1 MNPDPSSI
9 DEYIRANRG
18 RYTDEAI
25 RKTLASAG
33 HDPAA
38 IEEAYR
44 RVTAP
49 RLATGLVT
57 EAWVLLGVGGAL
69 GLLGFG
75 LASSF
80 GTSTGLPLFLLGYA
94 GIGTGL
100 ALLLRWAVPRF
111 GIRGGWG
118 GLIGFLLVPA
128 YGALMFGTCLAA
140 FKIGQV

>member
-1 MNPDPSSI
+1 MGPDPSSL
-9 DEYIRANRG
+9 DDYIKANRG

-33 HDPAA
+33 HDPVA
-38 IEEAYR
+38 IDEAYR

-57 EAWVLLGVGGAL
+57 EAWILLGICGVL
-69 GLLGFG
+69 GLIGFG
-75 LASSF
+75 MASSI
-80 GTSTGLPLFLLGYA
+80 GTSSGLPLFLLGYA
-94 GIGTGL
+94 AIGAGL

-118 GLIGFLLVPA
+118 ELIGFLLVPA